1 MIELSILIFFT
12 VACCLAV
19 SLALSAWL
27 IWLIWIIL
35 ILGALVFYGF

>member
-1 MIELSILIFFT
+1 MMELSILVLFT
-12 VACCLAV
+12 VATCLAV

-27 IWLIWIIL
+27 IWSIWIIL